1 MLGYGFK
8 TTQRKYMKIDS
19 KQFRDRY
26 NIPISTESE
35 LKKHGLV
42 PFEKVGRQVVYDQ
55 EVTDKLAEDGKL
67 GPKAYIAISNIDDTT
82 EEHY

>member
-1 MLGYGFK
+1 
-8 TTQRKYMKIDS
+8 MKISS

-26 NIPISTESE
+26 NIPISTESQ
-35 LKKHGLV
+35 LKKAGIV

-55 EVTDKLAEDGKL
+55 DTTDRLAADGKL
-67 GPKAYIAISNIDDTT
+67 GPKAYIAINNIMENDPS